1 MWETPKERFRR
12 VGWKIE
18 TRQVGVAEHSIR
30 VLKRGM
36 KVEPRRREGGE
47 KECPE

>member
-1 MWETPKERFRR
+1 M
-12 VGWKIE
+12 GWKIE